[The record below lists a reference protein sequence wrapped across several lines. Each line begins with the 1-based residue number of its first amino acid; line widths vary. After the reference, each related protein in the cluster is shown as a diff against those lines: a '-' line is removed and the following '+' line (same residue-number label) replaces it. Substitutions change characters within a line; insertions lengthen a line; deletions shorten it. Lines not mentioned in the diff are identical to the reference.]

1 MPKETKENI
10 VQLRNR
16 YTEFLNDPRNEI
28 YRIALGKILKG
39 VERTPQES
47 EVLDSYIPI
56 ISPLEEERCR
66 LVSRLVHVPL
76 KQLVPEI
83 TTFDF
88 EWIMDNVSKII
99 VSVDAPYENL
109 GSVIRCKRQD
119 LECII
124 EETFGGGSYNVE
136 IIDCTL
142 RLKGYD
148 IFYPPGIYYSHKI
161 PLLPIVI
168 EGMGK
173 EGAFIGTLREW
184 GIIEAS

>member
-28 YRIALGKILKG
+28 YGIALGKILKG

-76 KQLVPEI
+76 KQLVPEL
-83 TTFDF
+83 
-88 EWIMDNVSKII
+88 N
-99 VSVDAPYENL
+99 N
-109 GSVIRCKRQD
+109 
-119 LECII
+119 
-124 EETFGGGSYNVE
+124 
-136 IIDCTL
+136 
-142 RLKGYD
+142 
-148 IFYPPGIYYSHKI
+148 
-161 PLLPIVI
+161 
-168 EGMGK
+168 
-173 EGAFIGTLREW
+173 
-184 GIIEAS
+184 